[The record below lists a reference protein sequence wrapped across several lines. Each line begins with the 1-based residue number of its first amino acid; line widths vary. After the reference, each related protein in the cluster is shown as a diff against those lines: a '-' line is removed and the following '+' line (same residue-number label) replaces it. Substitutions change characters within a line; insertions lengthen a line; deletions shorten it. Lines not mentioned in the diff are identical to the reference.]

1 VAEALSIRPSG
12 GQLARIET
20 PAPILLEG
28 HPGEQAEER
37 GSRASPLPIDT
48 RTIPI
53 DTRTIP
59 IDTRTIAQGSVGAL
73 VRALSS
79 VSSRAA
85 TRTGATAPNTY
96 PDE

>member
-1 VAEALSIRPSG
+1 VAEALSTRPSG

-20 PAPILLEG
+20 PAPILLER

-37 GSRASPLPIDT
+37 GSHASLL
-48 RTIPI
+48 PI